1 MDQRLC
7 LPVWLACISSF
18 HHLHSHCWGVLVSSF
33 TTVDRLWLPQFCISL
48 LCHCRRSWSSSVRLV
63 VWMSCLPSCSHCH
76 AELMSWDKFKCHFSR
91 LPLDPPP
98 PPRRKL
104 QSSFLNHPFFPQSSA
119 LPPHHQAIVFFL
131 PRGFLQ
137 LLVTTNFYSPSTS
150 SLLFGSILSNVG
162 NRTKSLSKADTDVE
176 LLATGKI
183 ISGHQCLQ
191 GRGSS
196 RISFLPNPALACS
209 RKGLADR

>member
-63 VWMSCLPSCSHCH
+63 VWMSYLPSCSHCH

-98 PPRRKL
+98 PPPEETPKL
-104 QSSFLNHPFFPQSSA
+104 LPQPPVLSPIFGLATTPSSHRFLFTSG
-119 LPPHHQAIVFFL
+119 LPPTPGHHQ
-131 PRGFLQ
+131 
-137 LLVTTNFYSPSTS
+137 LLLTINLFSPLWVNPLKRREPDQELIQGRHRRRTSRHRQDNLRSSVSTRSRFVQNLFSSQPSTR
-150 SLLFGSILSNVG
+150 LLEE
-162 NRTKSLSKADTDVE
+162 R
-176 LLATGKI
+176 
-183 ISGHQCLQ
+183 
-191 GRGSS
+191 S
-196 RISFLPNPALACS
+196 R
-209 RKGLADR
+209 